1 MPFLKHNL
9 PYTEPLW
16 HESDRKAQKDGYRST
31 FYYTNRYSNVM
42 KGLYSK
48 NFEEMNTGECGKTTS
63 DTDAVVIIITR
74 ERFAKIFSSGK

>member
-31 FYYTNRYSNVM
+31 FYYTNRYSYHLGPLL
-42 KGLYSK
+42 KYL
-48 NFEEMNTGECGKTTS
+48 
-63 DTDAVVIIITR
+63 
-74 ERFAKIFSSGK
+74 